1 MLCFDGGLISVYYEL
16 TPAHPAYQGA
26 RRKGSEE
33 EPTAYSANKGAE
45 ENACSPN
52 LPRAHSRYK
61 WGEEEPLL
69 TLLVLIKG

>member
-33 EPTAYSANKGAE
+33 EPTAYSANQGV
-45 ENACSPN
+45 
-52 LPRAHSRYK
+52 R
-61 WGEEEPLL
+61 GERLL
-69 TLLVLIKG
+69 TQLTNG